1 MKDMNWPERVA
12 YLENQLADSDRDNR
26 RLREFIEGLPDG
38 DEIVRLRGLHGLLS
52 EAREY
57 ITAYQLQC
65 DTVGGLPHATDL
77 AARIDAALEGAPVQP
92 NGATGWIDNAVT
104 PPGESVERVLVAYP
118 TGLVETTQAHYV
130 RLYPTNYP
138 WWMPLPVAPAPTPQ
152 PQPDAVASTFADC
165 ETAMGMEYTTP
176 PCACAEYYPGLPH
189 HPDCPTRNADQQEGA
204 QSVGG

>member
-1 MKDMNWPERVA
+1 M
-12 YLENQLADSDRDNR
+12 QLWRD
-26 RLREFIEGLPDG
+26 
-38 DEIVRLRGLHGLLS
+38 
-52 EAREY
+52 
-57 ITAYQLQC
+57 TA
-65 DTVGGLPHATDL
+65 
-77 AARIDAALEGAPVQP
+77 AALAGAAVQP

-138 WWMPLPVAPAPTPQ
+138 WWMPLPVAPDPTPQ

-189 HPDCPTRNADQQEGA
+189 HPDCPTRNADPTDGA
-204 QSVGG
+204 A

>member
-1 MKDMNWPERVA
+1 V
-12 YLENQLADSDRDNR
+12 SDIVE
-26 RLREFIEGLPDG
+26 RLRESAEHWLHEVDTRKEAA
-38 DEIVRLRGLHGLLS
+38 DEIERLRGLLERVVPYLDRGMQALHRDI
-52 EAREY
+52 A
-57 ITAYQLQC
+57 
-65 DTVGGLPHATDL
+65 
-77 AARIDAALEGAPVQP
+77 AALAGAAVQP

-138 WWMPLPVAPAPTPQ
+138 WWMPLPVAPDPTHQ

-189 HPDCPTRNADQQEGA
+189 HPDCPTRNADPTDGA
-204 QSVGG
+204 A

>member
-1 MKDMNWPERVA
+1 MTTREQDKAR
-12 YLENQLADSDRDNR
+12 LA
-26 RLREFIEGLPDG
+26 
-38 DEIVRLRGLHGLLS
+38 
-52 EAREY
+52 EAEA
-57 ITAYQLQC
+57 IIAELC
-65 DTVGGLPHATDL
+65 AH
-77 AARIDAALEGAPVQP
+77 EGAEGWSADLNARLARFSNAGQP

-189 HPDCPTRNADQQEGA
+189 HPDCPTRNADPTDGA
-204 QSVGG
+204 A

>member
-1 MKDMNWPERVA
+1 MSEPDCSQQA
-12 YLENQLADSDRDNR
+12 YAEAQYDHDYRKLEADN
-26 RLREFIEGLPDG
+26 E
-38 DEIVRLRGLHGLLS
+38 RLRGLLR
-52 EAREY
+52 EARNSGMLWTG
-57 ITAYQLQC
+57 IAQ
-65 DTVGGLPHATDL
+65 
-77 AARIDAALEGAPVQP
+77 RIDAALSTNSSEISSGLVVTDQP

-138 WWMPLPVAPAPTPQ
+138 WWMPLPVAPDPTPQ

-176 PCACAEYYPGLPH
+176 PCACAVPSGCTLDHGRTGRFRRSPPGV
-189 HPDCPTRNADQQEGA
+189 RWG
-204 QSVGG
+204 

>member
-1 MKDMNWPERVA
+1 MSEEAQDQFTLWLQREMPPGTVIGSPTWWAPRIWRAV
-12 YLENQLADSDRDNR
+12 ENAQR
-26 RLREFIEGLPDG
+26 
-38 DEIVRLRGLHGLLS
+38 
-52 EAREY
+52 
-57 ITAYQLQC
+57 TAN
-65 DTVGGLPHATDL
+65 
-77 AARIDAALEGAPVQP
+77 QP

-138 WWMPLPVAPAPTPQ
+138 WWMPLPVAPDPTPQ

-165 ETAMGMEYTTP
+165 ETAIGMEYTTP

-189 HPDCPTRNADQQEGA
+189 HPDCPTRNAAQQPTAPTTEV
-204 QSVGG
+204 QK

>member
-77 AARIDAALEGAPVQP
+77 AARIDAALAGAAVQP
-92 NGATGWIDNAVT
+92 PVLNERDARDPVVEAQHDETGRMWRGRRSMIPRRYFECVT
-104 PPGESVERVLVAYP
+104 PSP
-118 TGLVETTQAHYV
+118 TDA
-130 RLYPTNYP
+130 
-138 WWMPLPVAPAPTPQ
+138 AP
-152 PQPDAVASTFADC
+152 
-165 ETAMGMEYTTP
+165 
-176 PCACAEYYPGLPH
+176 
-189 HPDCPTRNADQQEGA
+189 
-204 QSVGG
+204 

>member
-1 MKDMNWPERVA
+1 MSDLPRWYA
-12 YLENQLADSDRDNR
+12 LENE
-26 RLREFIEGLPDG
+26 RLRSL
-38 DEIVRLRGLHGLLS
+38 LR
-52 EAREY
+52 EARNELV
-57 ITAYQLQC
+57 T
-65 DTVGGLPHATDL
+65 TDL
-77 AARIDAALEGAPVQP
+77 ILRIDAALAGAAVQP
-92 NGATGWIDNAVT
+92 DGATGWIDNAVT

-138 WWMPLPVAPAPTPQ
+138 WWMPLPVAPDPTPQ

-189 HPDCPTRNADQQEGA
+189 HPDCPTRNAAQQPTA
-204 QSVGG
+204 PTSGGHDGD

>member
-1 MKDMNWPERVA
+1 M
-12 YLENQLADSDRDNR
+12 SDIVE
-26 RLREFIEGLPDG
+26 RLRDLSRCNTHLLDGICDCDDCNTDRIDACRDAAKEIE
-38 DEIVRLRGLHGLLS
+38 RLRGLLS
-52 EAREY
+52 LARAYVHANQGGWCRDGVTSDEVLRL
-57 ITAYQLQC
+57 TAA
-65 DTVGGLPHATDL
+65 D
-77 AARIDAALEGAPVQP
+77 QP

-138 WWMPLPVAPAPTPQ
+138 WWMPLPVAPDPTPQ

-189 HPDCPTRNADQQEGA
+189 HPDCPTRNADPTKA
-204 QSVGG
+204 AP

>member
-1 MKDMNWPERVA
+1 MTDTITALLLQE
-12 YLENQLADSDRDNR
+12 QADN
-26 RLREFIEGLPDG
+26 E
-38 DEIVRLRGLHGLLS
+38 RLRG
-52 EAREY
+52 A
-57 ITAYQLQC
+57 LQEIC
-65 DTVGGLPHATDL
+65 AVDKAAPDRKDCHIWADML
-77 AARIDAALEGAPVQP
+77 AIASYALTGRDSFMSLDELAGAADQP

-138 WWMPLPVAPAPTPQ
+138 WWMPLPVAPDPTPQ

-189 HPDCPTRNADQQEGA
+189 HPDCPTRNAAQQPTA
-204 QSVGG
+204 PTSGGHDGD